1 LLKQGALRRSLV
13 KFKNIQN
20 QDLIPLLYSVVDKI
34 IKHLKL
40 SFKPERPP
48 PPKALQQELLMA
60 AGMNDYLTKPIDP
73 KKLKEKLLKW
83 GRFER

>member
-1 LLKQGALRRSLV
+1 MSRPDP
-13 KFKNIQN
+13 F
-20 QDLIPLLYSVVDKI
+20 LYSMVDKI

-48 PPKALQQELLMA
+48 PPKVLQQELLMA

-73 KKLKEKLLKW
+73 KKLKEKFLKW